1 MHARVDEL
9 VAHHGRRLE
18 QTETACAAG
27 ASSFFEVAGQL
38 TWTRREHRL
47 ADLDPFNTML
57 AVFETGAH
65 LELLVAQG
73 RLARALEEGV
83 QRFRPV

>member
-1 MHARVDEL
+1 VL
-9 VAHHGRRLE
+9 
-18 QTETACAAG
+18 
-27 ASSFFEVAGQL
+27 EVAGQL

-47 ADLDPFNTML
+47 TDLDPFNTML

-73 RLARALEEGV
+73 RLAMTVEDGV
-83 QRFRPV
+83 ERYRPV